1 MRLLEDIKFFKETGK
16 IPTNCIREA
25 MYQQGLF
32 EHVLEESVDNTS
44 ERIDVLN
51 KINNDQYIRNDYDS
65 FLAEIGKNKR
75 SAFLTPYTKEQ
86 FEETKTQTFQVPG
99 YEIGFALKPQPDG
112 ELDIVS
118 VHNNTDI
125 KGVGEALIDSAIRL
139 GGTTLDHFDGFLSD
153 FYSKKGFDEYERYPW
168 NDEYA
173 PANWDMEQYGTPD
186 VVLRRLKKK

>member
-1 MRLLEDIKFFKETGK
+1 MRLLEDIKFFKKTGK

-44 ERIDVLN
+44 ERVDVLN

-65 FLAEIGKNKR
+65 FIAEIGNNKR
-75 SAFLTPYTKEQ
+75 SAFLTPYTKEE

-99 YEIGFALKPQPDG
+99 YEIGFALKPQPNG

-153 FYSKKGFDEYERYPW
+153 FYSKKGFKEYERYKW

-173 PANWDMEQYGTPD
+173 PENWDREQYGTPD
-186 VVLRRLKKK
+186 VVLRRLNKN